1 MTWIKEFSKAELIFL
16 ALFLVGYGLY
26 FFRVLRAS
34 RITGARYG
42 SVIAKFILRSLA
54 FALLILALL
63 GPSFGTSAREVKTI
77 GKDIFLA
84 VDLSQSMNAFDVQPT
99 RLEKVKFE
107 LKNIVN
113 ALSSNRIGLI
123 IFSGEAFIQSPL
135 TYDQSAL
142 NLFIE
147 TLNTD
152 LVPNTGTDFA
162 PPLRMAMEKL
172 QNDPDFAGQ
181 QTSRVI
187 VLISDGEDFG
197 EETELVTEQIKD
209 AGIRLFTLG
218 VGTEEGSRIL
228 ERRRYKRDRQGQEV
242 ITKLDPT
249 ALKKIAS
256 ITNGQYFEINKRQN
270 EVERLINVIRSI
282 EGELRGARTISASA
296 NKFYYFLAAAL
307 ALLAIDLLL
316 SLKVIKL

>member
-1 MTWIKEFSKAELIFL
+1 MIWIKEFSKAELI
-16 ALFLVGYGLY
+16 LFLLFFLGYGLY
-26 FFRVLRAS
+26 LFRVIRAA

-42 SVIAKFILRSLA
+42 AVIAKFILRSLV
-54 FALLILALL
+54 FSLLILALM
-63 GPSFGTSAREVKTI
+63 GPSFGTSEREVKTI
-77 GKDIFLA
+77 GKDIFIA

-99 RLEKVKFE
+99 RLEKIKFE

-113 ALSSNRIGLI
+113 ALSSNRFGLI

-147 TLNTD
+147 TLSTD

-162 PPLRMAMEKL
+162 PPLRMALEKL
-172 QNDPDFAGQ
+172 QNEPDLASQ

-187 VLISDGEDFG
+187 ILISDGEDFG
-197 EETELVTEQIKD
+197 EETAMVTEQIKE

-228 ERRRYKRDRQGQEV
+228 ERRRYKRDKQGQEV
-242 ITKLDPT
+242 VTKLDPS
-249 ALKKIAS
+249 ALKQIANA
-256 ITNGQYFEINKRQN
+256 TNGQYFEINKRQN

-282 EGELRGARTISASA
+282 EGELRGARTVNTSA
-296 NKFYYFLAAAL
+296 NKFYYFLTAAL
-307 ALLAIDLLL
+307 ALLALDVLL

>member
-1 MTWIKEFSKAELIFL
+1 MIWIKEFTKAELLLF
-16 ALFLVGYGLY
+16 ALFLIGYGLY
-26 FFRVLRAS
+26 VFRVVRAA
-34 RITGARYG
+34 RITGARYS
-42 SVIAKFILRSLA
+42 SVAGKFILRSLA
-54 FALLILALL
+54 FTLLILALL
-63 GPSFGTSAREVKTI
+63 GPSFGTTGREIKTI

-84 VDLSQSMNAFDVQPT
+84 VDLSQSMNAFDVQPS

-107 LKNIVN
+107 LKNMVR

-123 IFSGEAFIQSPL
+123 IFSGDAFIQSPL

-147 TLNTD
+147 TLSTD
-152 LVPNTGTDFA
+152 LVPDTGTDFA
-162 PPLRMAMEKL
+162 PPLRLALDKL
-172 QNDPDFAGQ
+172 QNEPDLPSQ

-197 EETELVTEQIKD
+197 EETVGIAEQIKE

-249 ALKKIAS
+249 ALKKIAG
-256 ITNGQYFEINKRQN
+256 ITNGQYFEINKQQN

-282 EGELRGARTISASA
+282 EGELRGARTVNASA
-296 NKFYYFLAAAL
+296 NKFHYFLAAAL
-307 ALLAIDLLL
+307 ALLALDLLI

>member
-1 MTWIKEFSKAELIFL
+1 MTWIKEFTQAELILFALFFL
-16 ALFLVGYGLY
+16 AYGLY
-26 FFRVLRAS
+26 FFRVFRAS

-42 SVIAKFILRSLA
+42 AVIAKFILRSLA
-54 FALLILALL
+54 FVLLILALL
-63 GPSFGTSAREVKTI
+63 GPSFGTTGREIKTI

-107 LKNIVN
+107 LKNIVS

-147 TLNTD
+147 TLSTD

-162 PPLRMAMEKL
+162 PPLRMALDKL
-172 QNDPDFAGQ
+172 QNDPELASQ
-181 QTSRVI
+181 QTSKVI

-197 EETELVTEQIKD
+197 EETELVAERIKE

-242 ITKLDPT
+242 ITRLDPS

-282 EGELRGARTISASA
+282 EGELRGARTVSASA
-296 NKFYYFLAAAL
+296 NKFYYFLAAAM
-307 ALLAIDLLL
+307 ALLALDLLL
-316 SLKVIKL
+316 SLKVIKI

>member
-1 MTWIKEFSKAELIFL
+1 MIWIKEFTKAELLLF

-26 FFRVLRAS
+26 FFRVVRAA
-34 RITGARYG
+34 RITGARYS
-42 SVIAKFILRSLA
+42 SVAGKFILRSLA
-54 FALLILALL
+54 FILLILALL
-63 GPSFGTSAREVKTI
+63 GPSFGTSAREIKTI

-84 VDLSQSMNAFDVQPT
+84 VDLSQSMNAFDVQPS

-107 LKNIVN
+107 LKNMVR

-123 IFSGEAFIQSPL
+123 IFSGDAFIQSPL

-147 TLNTD
+147 TLSTD

-162 PPLRMAMEKL
+162 PPLRLALDKL
-172 QNDPDFAGQ
+172 QNEPDLASQ

-197 EETELVTEQIKD
+197 EETVEIAKQIKE

-228 ERRRYKRDRQGQEV
+228 ERRRYKRNRQGQEV
-242 ITKLDPT
+242 ITRLDPT
-249 ALKKIAS
+249 ALKKIAG
-256 ITNGQYFEINKRQN
+256 ITNGQYFEINKQQN
-270 EVERLINVIRSI
+270 EVERLVNVIRSI
-282 EGELRGARTISASA
+282 EGELRGARTVNASA
-296 NKFYYFLAAAL
+296 NKFHYFLAAAL
-307 ALLAIDLLL
+307 ALLALDLLI

>member
-1 MTWIKEFSKAELIFL
+1 MTWIKEFSKAEFIFI

-26 FFRVLRAS
+26 FFRVFRAS
-34 RITGARYG
+34 RVTGARYG
-42 SVIAKFILRSLA
+42 TVIAKFILRSLA
-54 FALLILALL
+54 FILLILALL

-147 TLNTD
+147 TLSTD

-162 PPLRMAMEKL
+162 PPLRMALEKL

-197 EETELVTEQIKD
+197 EETELVIEQIKD

-218 VGTEEGSRIL
+218 VGTEEGSRIM

-242 ITKLDPT
+242 VTKLDPT

-296 NKFYYFLAAAL
+296 NKFYYFLGAAL

>member
-1 MTWIKEFSKAELIFL
+1 MIWIKELTQAELLLF

-26 FFRVLRAS
+26 FFRVVRAA
-34 RITGARYG
+34 RITGARYS
-42 SVIAKFILRSLA
+42 SVVGKFILRSLA
-54 FALLILALL
+54 FILLIVALL
-63 GPSFGTSAREVKTI
+63 GPSFGTTAREIKTI

-84 VDLSQSMNAFDVQPT
+84 VDLSQSMNAFDVQPS

-107 LKNIVN
+107 LKNMVR

-147 TLNTD
+147 TLSTD

-162 PPLRMAMEKL
+162 PPLRLAMEKL
-172 QNDPDFAGQ
+172 QNESELASQ

-197 EETELVTEQIKD
+197 EETVEMAEQIKET
-209 AGIRLFTLG
+209 GIRLFTLG

-242 ITKLDPT
+242 ITRLDPT
-249 ALKKIAS
+249 ALKEIAG
-256 ITNGQYFEINKRQN
+256 ITNGQYFEINKQQN

-282 EGELRGARTISASA
+282 EGELRGARTVNASA
-296 NKFYYFLAAAL
+296 NKFHYFLTAAL
-307 ALLAIDLLL
+307 VLLALDLLI